1 MNKDNMINNAL
12 EEGVVDFVFVFQ
24 LLGIVER
31 EHDRHS
37 NFEINFSYLKSLTAD
52 FIIELVEKKFFTPN
66 HLADNESGLEPW
78 AGTINELKI
87 YLHSDFVNNNTYTKY
102 DSSLIGGIITLLI
115 TDYGEKYILE
125 KIKNGEHENGLDN

>member
-1 MNKDNMINNAL
+1 
-12 EEGVVDFVFVFQ
+12 
-24 LLGIVER
+24 
-31 EHDRHS
+31 
-37 NFEINFSYLKSLTAD
+37 LTAD